1 MKQAAFELRLKHSNG
16 HHFDPYVDF
25 FYSMSS
31 TISLVLVAHLFSQAS
46 QASLH
51 PKLLEKIEEA
61 EGMFA

>member
-1 MKQAAFELRLKHSNG
+1 MKQAAFELRLKHSDG

-25 FYSMSS
+25 F
-31 TISLVLVAHLFSQAS
+31 SLVLVAHLFSQAS

>member
-1 MKQAAFELRLKHSNG
+1 MVTILIPTWIFI
-16 HHFDPYVDF
+16 
-25 FYSMSS
+25 FYGISI
-31 TISLVLVAHLFSQAS
+31 ISLVLVAHLFSQAS